1 MNILS
6 DFALFKLR
14 SVMRPSLPFLCGK
27 TIVGLVMVVVIMTV
41 VLLVLPIDS
50 SPVVIRNI
58 WYLEPD
64 RIQNTW
70 M

>member
-14 SVMRPSLPFLCGK
+14 SVMRPSLLFLCGK
-27 TIVGLVMVVVIMTV
+27 AIAGLVMVVVIMTV

-58 WYLEPD
+58 WYLEPG